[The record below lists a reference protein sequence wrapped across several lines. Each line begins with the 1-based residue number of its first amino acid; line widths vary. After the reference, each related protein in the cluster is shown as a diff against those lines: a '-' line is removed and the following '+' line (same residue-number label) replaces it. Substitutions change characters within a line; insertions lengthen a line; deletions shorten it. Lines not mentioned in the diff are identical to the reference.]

1 MSVAGI
7 FDDSMYVSN
16 DLSHTF
22 LVYWSVVNTFTYRM
36 TTHSKWYGMDDVLIS
51 TSHHGRDV
59 ETHVASVT
67 FVAIA
72 EFLGAG
78 FKWRLTRQT

>member
-7 FDDSMYVSN
+7 FDDSI
-16 DLSHTF
+16 
-22 LVYWSVVNTFTYRM
+22 M